1 MRLSPSEAVERRA
14 LTKPPIVVA
23 GAGVGG
29 LAAAL
34 ALAQAGQRVRL
45 LERANAI
52 EEVGAGLQI
61 APNAG
66 RALQDLGLGP
76 ALDAA
81 ALTPEAINIR
91 RARDGALLAR
101 LPLGG
106 ALERWGAPFRL
117 FHRADLQQLL
127 LEAARRADSIDIRI
141 GVRVGDFEEEDGA
154 VHIRVH
160 GAAGPQDIEAGAL
173 VGADGVRSSV
183 RAHLLRSDT
192 DKPAYSGHTAW
203 RALIPIDA
211 APPALRRRETHL
223 WLGPGAHVVHYPL
236 RDATIVSA
244 VVIVESRILHPA
256 SALDGPALAR
266 EMNFSRWSGDLR
278 ALIDSGSP
286 WRRWPLYARPPL
298 PRWSFGAITLLGDAA
313 HPMLPFLAQGAAQAI
328 EDAAALGRAF
338 AQGAAPAVAFSAYE
352 RARIDR
358 AAKVQRASSRQGA
371 YFHLGGSAAVLRDLA
386 IGMLGGNGMLERNA
400 WLYR

>member
-1 MRLSPSEAVERRA
+1 MN
-14 LTKPPIVVA
+14 KPPIVVA
-23 GAGVGG
+23 GAGIGG

-34 ALAQAGQRVRL
+34 RLARAGQSVRL
-45 LERANAI
+45 LERASAI

-66 RALQDLGLGP
+66 RVLQGLGLGP

-81 ALTPEAINIR
+81 ALEPEAIVIR

-106 ALERWGAPFRL
+106 ALERWGAPFRV

-127 LEAARRADSIDIRI
+127 LEAARRVEAIDIRT
-141 GVRVGDFEEEDGA
+141 GARVGDFEEADGA

-160 GAAGPQDIEAGAL
+160 GENGPEDIEAAGL

-183 RAHLLRSDT
+183 RAGLVRSKKDSRAAN
-192 DKPAYSGHTAW
+192 DAPVFSGQTAW
-203 RALIPIDA
+203 RALVPA
-211 APPALRRRETHL
+211 ESAPAGLRGREAHL

-236 RDATIVSA
+236 RDASLISA
-244 VVIVESRILHPA
+244 VVIVESAIFHPA
-256 SALDGPALAR
+256 SSLSGPALAR
-266 EMNFSRWSGDLR
+266 ETGFSRWSDDLLGLLE
-278 ALIDSGSP
+278 AAP
-286 WRRWPLYARPPL
+286 QWARWPLYARPAL
-298 PRWSFGAITLLGDAA
+298 TRWSHGAVTLLGDAA

-328 EDAAALGRAF
+328 EDAEALGRAF
-338 AQGAAPAVAFSAYE
+338 APGVAPAAAFAAYE
-352 RARIDR
+352 RARIAR
-358 AAKVQRASSRQGA
+358 ATKVQRASRRQGV
-371 YFHLGGSAAVLRDLA
+371 YFHLSGPAAAARDLA
-386 IGMLGGNGMLERNA
+386 IRGLGGRGMLERNA